1 MAITAEQ
8 QNSRLEGPK
17 PPKGKIVLQAPPE
30 LEPSDGV
37 NTLLTSLVP
46 LLGTASAMVMM
57 LMTNS
62 GLTGMLTGGMFMVSS
77 LGFVAVNGFR
87 QRSQRMANL
96 AAARREYLTYLAG
109 IRKTVRTAGRKQRN
123 AALWNAPSPS
133 SLTAIAQ
140 EPERCW
146 ERVPADDDF
155 MILRCGTHSVPLC
168 LQLESP
174 ELPPLAQLDPVSA
187 SAAHRFMLA
196 HKTLHNM
203 PYGIDLRKYKRVE
216 LLGNESQTQALAR
229 AMICQAAVWHPAEC
243 CRVLVLASA
252 DRMGQWEWVR
262 LLPHNRVLNEKYL
275 EGTYNGHG
283 FMLTSNVREVDAL
296 IGEEVLNRNRR
307 TGDNEIAP
315 HVLVINDGFDRTVLS
330 RESRLFAE
338 DGLGGVTVFDM
349 PNDWGELEEDDV
361 LRVLYS
367 QTVVEEGLNVLEK
380 RDINMVEVFSTALK
394 PVEIQPD
401 ELTVEEALCIAKRLK
416 SVHVNETG
424 DDSSQSVNRKKS
436 PELPD
441 LLGISDIRHIDL
453 AKLWAYRVGKER
465 LRVPIGLFDDTSTA
479 FLDIKEM
486 GQHGMGPHGV
496 LVGATGSG
504 KSEVLR
510 TLVLSLALSHSPD
523 QLNFVLI
530 DFKGGATFAGM
541 DGMPHIS
548 SIITNLGKEASLVDR
563 MEDAL
568 DGEVNRRQELLRDAG
583 NLANITE
590 YEEMRVNGG
599 RSDLKPLPSLLVV
612 VDEFSELLKAKP
624 EIVQSFVR
632 IGAVGRS
639 LGIHLLIASQRLEQG
654 KLRGL
659 DEHLSYRI
667 GLKTFSATESR
678 AVLGITDAY
687 DLPSLPGIGYLK
699 SPDGTITRFR
709 ASYVSGVPKG
719 LDGETTTFQYAVEQM
734 RGKGNPAHVVW
745 LPPLVTPNSLDD
757 FMPDLTV
764 TKEYGLISPRWRNAG
779 ALVVPCALEDKPRE
793 QRRDVM
799 ALNLA
804 GAGGDVA
811 VVGGPLS
818 GKSMMLRS
826 IVASLALTHSPLEVQ
841 FYVID
846 CGGGAFSSM
855 DGLEHVSGIAAGNE
869 DEKVRRTL
877 AEVSGIIDARERF
890 FKEQRID
897 GMDAYRRR
905 RAEGKVDDGYGDVFL
920 VIDGWGVFRGD
931 YDELETKVQQIVAR
945 GLTFGVHVL
954 FSANRWMEIRAN
966 ISDLI
971 GTKLELRLGD
981 PSDSQIDRHVADTVP
996 KGAPGRGLS
1005 ANKLHTLAALPRI
1018 DGGHDAATVSDGIND
1033 LIAKVRSA
1041 WQGHPH
1047 GPKLRLLPE
1056 NLPYEA
1062 MMASV
1067 MRQKASNQLA
1077 KGNMVVGIDE
1087 NALSPVVFDFN
1098 TEPHCYLFGDAG
1110 SGKSTFLRVII
1121 NEIVRSYPDGKAKI
1135 FMLDYRRA
1143 NLAQIPQSHFGAYLT
1158 NDEQATES
1166 LDALAEFL
1174 KTRIPGQ
1181 DVTAE
1186 QLRDRSWWTGS
1197 EVYVLVDDYD
1207 LVSTSRGNPLRA
1219 LVPYLAQA
1227 SDLGLHVVVA
1237 RRTGGA
1243 SRAMYDPVL
1252 QTFHDLGMTGILLS
1266 GDSNEGQLIGKV
1278 KPKKAAPGRAQ
1289 IVTRDQ
1295 GLFVAQ
1301 LSNAVLRE

>member
-1 MAITAEQ
+1 M
-8 QNSRLEGPK
+8 
-17 PPKGKIVLQAPPE
+17 
-30 LEPSDGV
+30 
-37 NTLLTSLVP
+37 
-46 LLGTASAMVMM
+46 
-57 LMTNS
+57 
-62 GLTGMLTGGMFMVSS
+62 
-77 LGFVAVNGFR
+77 
-87 QRSQRMANL
+87 
-96 AAARREYLTYLAG
+96 
-109 IRKTVRTAGRKQRN
+109 
-123 AALWNAPSPS
+123 
-133 SLTAIAQ
+133 
-140 EPERCW
+140 
-146 ERVPADDDF
+146 
-155 MILRCGTHSVPLC
+155 
-168 LQLESP
+168 
-174 ELPPLAQLDPVSA
+174 
-187 SAAHRFMLA
+187 
-196 HKTLHNM
+196 
-203 PYGIDLRKYKRVE
+203 
-216 LLGNESQTQALAR
+216 
-229 AMICQAAVWHPAEC
+229 
-243 CRVLVLASA
+243 
-252 DRMGQWEWVR
+252 
-262 LLPHNRVLNEKYL
+262 
-275 EGTYNGHG
+275 
-283 FMLTSNVREVDAL
+283 
-296 IGEEVLNRNRR
+296 
-307 TGDNEIAP
+307 
-315 HVLVINDGFDRTVLS
+315 
-330 RESRLFAE
+330 
-338 DGLGGVTVFDM
+338 
-349 PNDWGELEEDDV
+349 
-361 LRVLYS
+361 
-367 QTVVEEGLNVLEK
+367 
-380 RDINMVEVFSTALK
+380 
-394 PVEIQPD
+394 
-401 ELTVEEALCIAKRLK
+401 
-416 SVHVNETG
+416 
-424 DDSSQSVNRKKS
+424 
-436 PELPD
+436 
-441 LLGISDIRHIDL
+441 
-453 AKLWAYRVGKER
+453 
-465 LRVPIGLFDDTSTA
+465 
-479 FLDIKEM
+479 
-486 GQHGMGPHGV
+486 
-496 LVGATGSG
+496 
-504 KSEVLR
+504 
-510 TLVLSLALSHSPD
+510 
-523 QLNFVLI
+523 
-530 DFKGGATFAGM
+530 
-541 DGMPHIS
+541 
-548 SIITNLGKEASLVDR
+548 
-563 MEDAL
+563 
-568 DGEVNRRQELLRDAG
+568 
-583 NLANITE
+583 
-590 YEEMRVNGG
+590 
-599 RSDLKPLPSLLVV
+599 
-612 VDEFSELLKAKP
+612 
-624 EIVQSFVR
+624 
-632 IGAVGRS
+632 
-639 LGIHLLIASQRLEQG
+639 
-654 KLRGL
+654 
-659 DEHLSYRI
+659 
-667 GLKTFSATESR
+667 
-678 AVLGITDAY
+678 LGITDAY

-804 GAGGDVA
+804 GAGGHVA

-981 PSDSQIDRHVADTVP
+981 PSDSQIDRHVAGTVP

-1181 DVTAE
+1181 DLTAE
-1186 QLRDRSWWTGS
+1186 QLRNRSWWTGS

>member
-1 MAITAEQ
+1 
-8 QNSRLEGPK
+8 
-17 PPKGKIVLQAPPE
+17 
-30 LEPSDGV
+30 
-37 NTLLTSLVP
+37 
-46 LLGTASAMVMM
+46 
-57 LMTNS
+57 
-62 GLTGMLTGGMFMVSS
+62 
-77 LGFVAVNGFR
+77 
-87 QRSQRMANL
+87 
-96 AAARREYLTYLAG
+96 
-109 IRKTVRTAGRKQRN
+109 
-123 AALWNAPSPS
+123 
-133 SLTAIAQ
+133 
-140 EPERCW
+140 
-146 ERVPADDDF
+146 
-155 MILRCGTHSVPLC
+155 
-168 LQLESP
+168 
-174 ELPPLAQLDPVSA
+174 
-187 SAAHRFMLA
+187 
-196 HKTLHNM
+196 
-203 PYGIDLRKYKRVE
+203 
-216 LLGNESQTQALAR
+216 
-229 AMICQAAVWHPAEC
+229 
-243 CRVLVLASA
+243 
-252 DRMGQWEWVR
+252 
-262 LLPHNRVLNEKYL
+262 
-275 EGTYNGHG
+275 
-283 FMLTSNVREVDAL
+283 
-296 IGEEVLNRNRR
+296 
-307 TGDNEIAP
+307 
-315 HVLVINDGFDRTVLS
+315 
-330 RESRLFAE
+330 
-338 DGLGGVTVFDM
+338 
-349 PNDWGELEEDDV
+349 
-361 LRVLYS
+361 
-367 QTVVEEGLNVLEK
+367 
-380 RDINMVEVFSTALK
+380 
-394 PVEIQPD
+394 
-401 ELTVEEALCIAKRLK
+401 
-416 SVHVNETG
+416 
-424 DDSSQSVNRKKS
+424 
-436 PELPD
+436 
-441 LLGISDIRHIDL
+441 
-453 AKLWAYRVGKER
+453 
-465 LRVPIGLFDDTSTA
+465 
-479 FLDIKEM
+479 
-486 GQHGMGPHGV
+486 
-496 LVGATGSG
+496 
-504 KSEVLR
+504 
-510 TLVLSLALSHSPD
+510 
-523 QLNFVLI
+523 
-530 DFKGGATFAGM
+530 
-541 DGMPHIS
+541 
-548 SIITNLGKEASLVDR
+548 
-563 MEDAL
+563 
-568 DGEVNRRQELLRDAG
+568 
-583 NLANITE
+583 
-590 YEEMRVNGG
+590 
-599 RSDLKPLPSLLVV
+599 
-612 VDEFSELLKAKP
+612 
-624 EIVQSFVR
+624 
-632 IGAVGRS
+632 
-639 LGIHLLIASQRLEQG
+639 
-654 KLRGL
+654 
-659 DEHLSYRI
+659 
-667 GLKTFSATESR
+667 
-678 AVLGITDAY
+678 
-687 DLPSLPGIGYLK
+687 
-699 SPDGTITRFR
+699 
-709 ASYVSGVPKG
+709 
-719 LDGETTTFQYAVEQM
+719 
-734 RGKGNPAHVVW
+734 
-745 LPPLVTPNSLDD
+745 
-757 FMPDLTV
+757 
-764 TKEYGLISPRWRNAG
+764 
-779 ALVVPCALEDKPRE
+779 
-793 QRRDVM
+793 M

-804 GAGGDVA
+804 GAGGHVA

-971 GTKLELRLGD
+971 STKLELRLGD

-1227 SDLGLHVVVA
+1227 SDLGCMWWWPAEPAVRA
-1237 RRTGGA
+1237 EPCTIRYCRRSMISA
-1243 SRAMYDPVL
+1243 
-1252 QTFHDLGMTGILLS
+1252 
-1266 GDSNEGQLIGKV
+1266 
-1278 KPKKAAPGRAQ
+1278 
-1289 IVTRDQ
+1289 
-1295 GLFVAQ
+1295 
-1301 LSNAVLRE
+1301 

>member
-1 MAITAEQ
+1 M
-8 QNSRLEGPK
+8 
-17 PPKGKIVLQAPPE
+17 
-30 LEPSDGV
+30 
-37 NTLLTSLVP
+37 
-46 LLGTASAMVMM
+46 
-57 LMTNS
+57 
-62 GLTGMLTGGMFMVSS
+62 
-77 LGFVAVNGFR
+77 
-87 QRSQRMANL
+87 
-96 AAARREYLTYLAG
+96 
-109 IRKTVRTAGRKQRN
+109 
-123 AALWNAPSPS
+123 
-133 SLTAIAQ
+133 
-140 EPERCW
+140 
-146 ERVPADDDF
+146 
-155 MILRCGTHSVPLC
+155 
-168 LQLESP
+168 
-174 ELPPLAQLDPVSA
+174 
-187 SAAHRFMLA
+187 
-196 HKTLHNM
+196 
-203 PYGIDLRKYKRVE
+203 
-216 LLGNESQTQALAR
+216 
-229 AMICQAAVWHPAEC
+229 
-243 CRVLVLASA
+243 
-252 DRMGQWEWVR
+252 
-262 LLPHNRVLNEKYL
+262 
-275 EGTYNGHG
+275 
-283 FMLTSNVREVDAL
+283 
-296 IGEEVLNRNRR
+296 
-307 TGDNEIAP
+307 
-315 HVLVINDGFDRTVLS
+315 
-330 RESRLFAE
+330 
-338 DGLGGVTVFDM
+338 
-349 PNDWGELEEDDV
+349 

-804 GAGGDVA
+804 GAGGHVA

-890 FKEQRID
+890 FKNSASTAWTR
-897 GMDAYRRR
+897 
-905 RAEGKVDDGYGDVFL
+905 
-920 VIDGWGVFRGD
+920 
-931 YDELETKVQQIVAR
+931 IVAVAPKAR
-945 GLTFGVHVL
+945 STTDMATCSSSSTVGAY
-954 FSANRWMEIRAN
+954 SAATMTNWKPKSSRSLPVVSPSACTCCSARTVGWKSVPISATLSAPSSNCVWAIRA
-966 ISDLI
+966 I
-971 GTKLELRLGD
+971 R
-981 PSDSQIDRHVADTVP
+981 
-996 KGAPGRGLS
+996 
-1005 ANKLHTLAALPRI
+1005 
-1018 DGGHDAATVSDGIND
+1018 
-1033 LIAKVRSA
+1033 
-1041 WQGHPH
+1041 
-1047 GPKLRLLPE
+1047 
-1056 NLPYEA
+1056 
-1062 MMASV
+1062 
-1067 MRQKASNQLA
+1067 
-1077 KGNMVVGIDE
+1077 
-1087 NALSPVVFDFN
+1087 
-1098 TEPHCYLFGDAG
+1098 
-1110 SGKSTFLRVII
+1110 KSTATL
-1121 NEIVRSYPDGKAKI
+1121 PTPCP
-1135 FMLDYRRA
+1135 RA
-1143 NLAQIPQSHFGAYLT
+1143 RLA
-1158 NDEQATES
+1158 
-1166 LDALAEFL
+1166 
-1174 KTRIPGQ
+1174 
-1181 DVTAE
+1181 
-1186 QLRDRSWWTGS
+1186 
-1197 EVYVLVDDYD
+1197 
-1207 LVSTSRGNPLRA
+1207 
-1219 LVPYLAQA
+1219 
-1227 SDLGLHVVVA
+1227 VA
-1237 RRTGGA
+1237 
-1243 SRAMYDPVL
+1243 
-1252 QTFHDLGMTGILLS
+1252 
-1266 GDSNEGQLIGKV
+1266 
-1278 KPKKAAPGRAQ
+1278 
-1289 IVTRDQ
+1289 
-1295 GLFVAQ
+1295 
-1301 LSNAVLRE
+1301 